1 MMKNTQSRTKVE
13 NTNSCAAKKVRMM
26 LALNG
31 DGGPEIWE
39 GGINGRFFRIKRG
52 ETVEAPRNVADM
64 IRLNEMARAAGQAQ
78 IQRFRRME
86 ALNEEDR
93 DS

>member
-1 MMKNTQSRTKVE
+1 MKNTLGRAKAE
-13 NTNSCAAKKVRMM
+13 NQNSCATKKVRMM

-31 DGGPEIWE
+31 DGGSEIWE

-52 ETVEAPRNVADM
+52 ETVEAPQNVADM
-64 IRLNEMARAAGQAQ
+64 IRLNEMTRAAGQAQ

-86 ALNEEDR
+86 AFNEEGR
-93 DS
+93 ES